1 MAFLGTNF
9 IELLTKTLN
18 PILQIS
24 FALFSPGTF
33 HKFSPFN
40 YQCSMFCPQLN
51 PIGKS
56 VQVAVQL
63 RQQVNFMEQ
72 IIQQL
77 KKLGLGDHEALI
89 YAALLSA
96 SPAGATFVAK
106 KCNLSRSSVY
116 TTLNSLIAKGLV
128 GTTYK
133 NEVKQFIA
141 QDHSTLEQLLKKEK
155 GNLEEKF
162 KTLELLRDSLQV
174 FSRSNLNIPQVIFF
188 EGQEGLKKIYLSMM
202 RQAQPKSTLYLL
214 RDEFVWQPEWK
225 FIFEQ
230 DWHERV
236 KRLKIEK
243 NIFTKLLVND
253 SKIEKQHEKFYKSKR
268 GLEYGFLPSKNAV
281 KQFAIYTIGDI
292 VSILSV
298 EKNNLAGI
306 KITNQNFADNFKN
319 LFKTL
324 WQKSKK

>member
-1 MAFLGTNF
+1 
-9 IELLTKTLN
+9 
-18 PILQIS
+18 
-24 FALFSPGTF
+24 
-33 HKFSPFN
+33 
-40 YQCSMFCPQLN
+40 MFYPQLN
-51 PIGKS
+51 LIDKS

-63 RQQVNFMEQ
+63 RQQGKFMEQ

-77 KKLGLGDHEALI
+77 KKLGLGDYEALI
-89 YAALLSA
+89 YTTLLSS
-96 SPAGATFVAK
+96 SPASATFIAK

-133 NEVKQFIA
+133 NDVKQFIA
-141 QDHSTLEQLLKKEK
+141 QDHSTFEQLLKKEK
-155 GNLEEKF
+155 GNLDEKF
-162 KTLELLRDSLQV
+162 KILELLRDSFQF
-174 FSRSNLNIPQVIFF
+174 FSKSNLNIPQVIFF

-202 RQAQPKSTLYLL
+202 RQAQSEATLYLL

-243 NIFTKLLVND
+243 NIKTKLLINN
-253 SKIEKQHEKFYKSKR
+253 SKIENAHVKFYKSKKD
-268 GLEYGFLPSKNAV
+268 LKYGFLPSKNSV
-281 KQFAIYTIGDI
+281 RQFAIYIIGDI
-292 VSILSV
+292 VSILSI
-298 EKNNLAGI
+298 EKNNLVGI
-306 KITNQNFADNFKN
+306 KITNQHFADNFKN
-319 LFKTL
+319 LFETL

>member
-1 MAFLGTNF
+1 
-9 IELLTKTLN
+9 
-18 PILQIS
+18 
-24 FALFSPGTF
+24 
-33 HKFSPFN
+33 
-40 YQCSMFCPQLN
+40 
-51 PIGKS
+51 
-56 VQVAVQL
+56 
-63 RQQVNFMEQ
+63 MEQ

-89 YAALLSA
+89 YTTLLSS
-96 SPAGATFVAK
+96 SPASATFIAK
-106 KCNLSRSSVY
+106 KCSLSRSSVY

-133 NEVKQFIA
+133 NDVKQFIA

-162 KTLELLRDSLQV
+162 RILELLRDSFQF
-174 FSRSNLNIPQVIFF
+174 FSKSNLNIPQIIFF

-202 RQAQPKSTLYLL
+202 RQAQSKSILYLL

-243 NIFTKLLVND
+243 NIHTKLLINASRV
-253 SKIEKQHEKFYKSKR
+253 EKQHSKSYQSKKE
-268 GLEYGFLPSKNAV
+268 LEYRFLPPKNLI
-281 KQFAIYTIGDI
+281 KQFAIYIIGDI
-292 VSILSV
+292 VSILSM
-298 EKNNLAGI
+298 EKNNLVGV
-306 KITNQNFADNFKN
+306 KITNHHFADNFVN
-319 LFKTL
+319 LFESL

>member
-1 MAFLGTNF
+1 
-9 IELLTKTLN
+9 
-18 PILQIS
+18 
-24 FALFSPGTF
+24 
-33 HKFSPFN
+33 
-40 YQCSMFCPQLN
+40 
-51 PIGKS
+51 
-56 VQVAVQL
+56 
-63 RQQVNFMEQ
+63 MEQ

-77 KKLGLGDHEALI
+77 KTLGLGDHEALI
-89 YAALLSA
+89 YSALLSS
-96 SPAGATFVAK
+96 SPAGATFIAK

-133 NEVKQFIA
+133 NDVKQFIA

-155 GNLEEKF
+155 DSLDEKF
-162 KTLELLRDSLQV
+162 KILELLRDSFQF
-174 FSRSNLNIPQVIFF
+174 FSKSNLNIPQVIFF

-202 RQAQPKSTLYLL
+202 RQAQQKATLYLL

-243 NIFTKLLVND
+243 DIKTKLLINN
-253 SKIEKQHEKFYKSKR
+253 SKIENAHAKFYKSKKD
-268 GLEYGFLPSKNAV
+268 LECGFLPSKNSIR
-281 KQFAIYTIGDI
+281 QFAIYIIGDI
-292 VSILSV
+292 VSILSM
-298 EKNNLAGI
+298 EKNNLVGI
-306 KITNQNFADNFKN
+306 KITNQHFADNFKN
-319 LFKTL
+319 LFETL